1 MSFNDN
7 AVLTA
12 ARGYIFVGPTGTS
25 RPTPN
30 QVADLDPDTFGAHQ
44 YTLAVTG
51 TPTSGTYTLTIDSK
65 PVAALPLSADLGAIE
80 AAISAVVGSGNVALT
95 GGPLATAGV
104 ELAFIG
110 KLQGKTVPVT
120 VVSNLEGGTS
130 PEVTVT
136 ETAITN
142 GWAPIGHTSEG
153 DLPELGFEGGDTE
166 VRNTWQRTGL
176 REVNTDTPFDYMT
189 MKLAQFDASGF
200 QFYYGDNASTVEGV
214 FGVDSSVIKPVE
226 RALFM
231 LIVDGD
237 LRVGFRAAKASIR
250 RDESISLATDE
261 FGTLPVRATFIKHP
275 GNHLFEWI
283 TPVAA

>member
-25 RPTPN
+25 RPTPA
-30 QVADLDPDTFGAHQ
+30 QVADLEPDTFGAHQ

-51 TPTSGTYTLTIDSK
+51 SPTGGTYTLTVDSK

-80 AAISAVVGSGNVALT
+80 AALGAVVGSGNVALT

-104 ELAFIG
+104 EVAFIG
-110 KLQGKTVPVT
+110 KLQGKSVSLTVESSLT
-120 VVSNLEGGTS
+120 DAG
-130 PEVTVT
+130 EVTVT
-136 ETAITN
+136 ETAVTN
-142 GWAPIGHTSEG
+142 GWTPIGHTSEG

-176 REVNTDTPFDYMT
+176 REVNTDTPYDYMT

-200 QFYYGDNASTVEGV
+200 QFYYGDNASTVDGV

-283 TPVAA
+283 TPVVA

>member
-12 ARGYIFVGPTGTS
+12 ARGYIYVGPVGTS

-30 QVADLDPDTFGAHQ
+30 ELAAMDPDTFGAHK
-44 YTLAVTG
+44 YTLAATG
-51 TPTSGTYTLTIDSK
+51 SPVGGTYTLTINGK
-65 PVAALPLSADLGAIE
+65 PIAPLPVTADLGAIE
-80 AAISAVVGSGNVALT
+80 AAISAVFGAGQVALT
-95 GGPLATAGV
+95 GGPLLTAGV
-104 ELAFIG
+104 EISFIG
-110 KLQGKTVPVT
+110 TLQGQNVT
-120 VVSNLEGGTS
+120 VTVEDALTGGTS
-130 PEVTVT
+130 PEITATVT
-136 ETAITN
+136 QITN

-176 REVNTDTPFDYMT
+176 REVNTDSPYDYMT
-189 MKLAQFDASGF
+189 MKLSQFDASGF
-200 QFYYGDNASTVEGV
+200 QFYYGDNASTVDGV

-226 RALFM
+226 RAIFM

-250 RDESISLATDE
+250 RDDSISLATDE

-283 TPVAA
+283 TPAV